1 MSIELCGFTKPF
13 LSEFGAMQ
21 EVRRIKGQHLDDRN
35 AIVNGRV
42 KGKINVTRA
51 FGVGYLKQVTPV
63 LLRFLC
69 ACPTPSTFLLSD
81 SPLQLVEI
89 PLRGV

>member
-1 MSIELCGFTKPF
+1 
-13 LSEFGAMQ
+13 MQ

-42 KGKINVTRA
+42 KGKINVTRT

-69 ACPTPSTFLLSD
+69 ACPTPRPKYIS
-81 SPLQLVEI
+81 VV
-89 PLRGV
+89 G